1 MNELNH
7 FKKEIAYFMR
17 RLYKRGLTTTS
28 GGNISVKLPNGM
40 VLITASQTDKGRMK
54 AAEVGMTDMHGRNL
68 NNNLKLSMETGMH
81 LAVYKCRPDAH
92 AIVHAHPP
100 LATSFAVAHKSINV
114 DLMGESRAVIGKI
127 ATAHYQ
133 LMGTQALAEAVAK
146 EITAAN
152 AILLANHG
160 VLTVGKSLLEAFDRL
175 EVLESCAKIEIFSN
189 LIGKA
194 HPLSNEDVQAIDNLM
209 NS

>member
-1 MNELNH
+1 
-7 FKKEIAYFMR
+7 MR

-54 AAEVGMTDMHGRNL
+54 ASDVGMTDIHGRNL
-68 NNNLKLSMETGMH
+68 SNKLKLSMETGMH
-81 LAVYKCRPDAH
+81 LAVYKNRPEVH

-114 DLMGESRAVIGKI
+114 NLMGESRAVVGKI
-127 ATAHYQ
+127 ATAPYQ
-133 LMGTQALAEAVAK
+133 LMGTLALAEVVAT
-146 EITAAN
+146 EITTAN
-152 AILLANHG
+152 AVLLANHG

-175 EVLESCAKIEIFSN
+175 EVVESCAKVELLSS
-189 LIGKA
+189 LIGGA
-194 HPLSNEDVQAIDNLM
+194 QPLSSEEVQAIDKLM
-209 NS
+209 NT

>member
-54 AAEVGMTDMHGRNL
+54 ASDVGMTDIHGRNL
-68 NNNLKLSMETGMH
+68 SNKLKLSMETGMH
-81 LAVYKCRPDAH
+81 LAVYKNRPEVH

-114 DLMGESRAVIGKI
+114 NLMGESRAVVGKI
-127 ATAHYQ
+127 ATAPYQ
-133 LMGTQALAEAVAK
+133 LMGTLALAEVVAT
-146 EITAAN
+146 EITTAN
-152 AILLANHG
+152 AVLLANHG

-175 EVLESCAKIEIFSN
+175 EVVESCAKVELLSS
-189 LIGKA
+189 LIGGA
-194 HPLSNEDVQAIDNLM
+194 QPLSSEEVQAIDKLM
-209 NS
+209 NT

>member
-1 MNELNH
+1 
-7 FKKEIAYFMR
+7 
-17 RLYKRGLTTTS
+17 
-28 GGNISVKLPNGM
+28 
-40 VLITASQTDKGRMK
+40 
-54 AAEVGMTDMHGRNL
+54 
-68 NNNLKLSMETGMH
+68 METGMH

-92 AIVHAHPP
+92 AIIHAHPP